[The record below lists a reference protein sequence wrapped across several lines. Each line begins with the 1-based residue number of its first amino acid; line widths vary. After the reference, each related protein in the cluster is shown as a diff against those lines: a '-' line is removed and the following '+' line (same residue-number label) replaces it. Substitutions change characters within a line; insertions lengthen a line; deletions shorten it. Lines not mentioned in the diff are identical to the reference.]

1 GQDINA
7 VTARLL
13 GNEHIGGIVVLGIDP
28 NGPANAAGFQKQDI
42 IISIDGNKVQ
52 GRQSVMDIV
61 TDLRPGTTV
70 DVGIIRKGKEMSLK
84 VTIAEDKQEA

>member
-1 GQDINA
+1 M
-7 VTARLL
+7 L

-28 NGPANAAGFQKQDI
+28 NGPASDAGFEKQDI
-42 IISIDGNKVQ
+42 IISINGTKVQ

-61 TDLRPGTTV
+61 TDLRPGTSV
-70 DVGIIRKGKEMSLK
+70 DVGIIRKGKEMNLK